1 MRLKA
6 LLLTL
11 LFLTLAT
18 QTSFAQK
25 KTESSQSSES
35 EYGIDLTRNYTG
47 SEVLELIQIV
57 EQEAELAI
65 DKAFDEGYK
74 QGLLAGV
81 PEAEYWKVRSENLES
96 EITRLKRDRWLFA
109 FGGFGAGLITGC
121 GFGFTIRLGN

>member
-11 LFLTLAT
+11 LFLMLTT